1 MRFRLHPRADW
12 GIRWVVL
19 IACAAVAGTA
29 LKVYQWYF
37 SRPLWLDEQMVLLN
51 VRDRAIRDLMGPLW
65 MDQAAPLGWL
75 VLQRGVVTMIGTSDR
90 DVRALPVLFGI
101 GTLWAAWWMA
111 RHSMKPLAA
120 AIFVMLCGISQWMT
134 FYALEAK
141 PYSADAFCALILLA
155 FGIWAGEGTKE
166 RPVNL
171 PRIFLWWAIASV
183 AQWVSFAATLI
194 TPACAAALFA
204 IAWRRAGWRAA
215 AGVAVQGLIWLVS
228 FGAHYTLSIGVA
240 SNDPY
245 LRNYW
250 APGFPPNDGGV
261 AGAVRWLM
269 SQGEPLA
276 SHPAGTRLWIPF
288 WLTVAYGV
296 AAMLVKRPVIG
307 LMILSM
313 PVSGFLLA
321 LFRVMPFTDRLALWT
336 TPPLYAA
343 LAIAAGD
350 AFERNDR
357 PRSVREWVGFGA
369 AIVCAV
375 GAWAVCLDIFERGRQ
390 NVIIR
395 GANHDLDD
403 RRGVRLLMNQ
413 REPGDVFLTAH
424 LGLPAVW
431 WYGQIS
437 TAEPNRGRAFPG
449 DGAPLWEI
457 SHRQFGVDRCRA
469 DAPLTALSKALAGAP
484 RASVYLG
491 FDSNNPPGFQQLVLD
506 DLAQLGTRVFY
517 SRVASEGVSA
527 IYDFRQP
534 PDAPGP
540 RIYKLT
546 GCVAV
551 QPAKR
556 W

>member
-1 MRFRLHPRADW
+1 MPFRLRGRTDW
-12 GIRWVVL
+12 SIRWIVL
-19 IACAAVAGTA
+19 LACATVAGTA

-51 VRDRAIRDLMGPLW
+51 VRDRAVPDLIGPLW

-101 GTLWAAWWMA
+101 ATLWVAWWMA

-120 AIFVMLCGISQWMT
+120 AIFVALCGISQWMT

-141 PYSADAFCALILLA
+141 PYSADAFCALTLLA
-155 FGIWAGEGTKE
+155 SGVWAAEGTKE
-166 RPVNL
+166 QPVSL
-171 PRIFLWWAIASV
+171 SRMFLWWGIASV
-183 AQWVSFAATLI
+183 AQWVSFAATLV
-194 TPACAAALFA
+194 TPACAVVLFGT
-204 IAWRRAGWRAA
+204 AWRRAGWRAA
-215 AGVAVQGLIWLVS
+215 SAVAAQGLIWLVS
-228 FGAHYTLSIGVA
+228 FGAHYSLSIGDA

-250 APGFPPNDGGV
+250 APGFPPNDAGV
-261 AGAVRWLM
+261 TGAVRWLM
-269 SQGEPLA
+269 NQGEPLA
-276 SHPAGTRLWIPF
+276 SHPGGTGLWMLF
-288 WLTVAYGV
+288 WLTVAYG
-296 AAMLVKRPVIG
+296 AAVMLVKRPAMG

-321 LFRVMPFTDRLALWT
+321 MFRVMPFTDRLALWT
-336 TPPLYAA
+336 TPALYAGI
-343 LAIAAGD
+343 AIAAGD
-350 AFERNDR
+350 VFERDDR
-357 PRSVREWVGFGA
+357 PRSPREWIGVGV

-375 GAWAVCLDIFERGRQ
+375 SAWTVCFDIFEKGRQ
-390 NVIIR
+390 HVIIR
-395 GANHDLDD
+395 GANHNLDD

-431 WYGQIS
+431 WYGDIS
-437 TAEPNRGRAFPG
+437 TAEPNRGRMFP
-449 DGAPLWEI
+449 DGARMFEI
-457 SHRQFGVDRCRA
+457 AHRRFGVNRCRA
-469 DAPLTALSKALAGAP
+469 DNRLTGLSDALAGAP
-484 RASVYLG
+484 RVNVYLG
-491 FDSNNPPGFQQLVLD
+491 FDSNNPPGFQQMVLD

-517 SRVASEGVSA
+517 SRVAAEGVSA
-527 IYDFRQP
+527 IYDLRHR

-540 RIYKLT
+540 RIYRLT
-546 GCVAV
+546 GCVAIRT
-551 QPAKR
+551 ARR

>member
-1 MRFRLHPRADW
+1 M
-12 GIRWVVL
+12 VL
-19 IACAAVAGTA
+19 IGCAAVAGTA

-37 SRPLWLDEQMVLLN
+37 SRPLWLDEQMTLLN
-51 VRDRAIRDLMGPLW
+51 VRDRTIPDLIGPLW

-75 VLQRGVVTMIGTSDR
+75 ALQRAVVTMIGTSDR
-90 DVRALPVLFGI
+90 DVRALPALFGI

-120 AIFVMLCGISQWMT
+120 AIFVALCGISQWMT

-141 PYSADAFCALILLA
+141 PYSADAFCALTLLA

-171 PRIFLWWAIASV
+171 RRIFLWWGIASI
-183 AQWVSFAATLI
+183 AQWVSFAATLV
-194 TPACAAALFA
+194 TPACALVLFA

-215 AGVAVQGLIWLVS
+215 AAVAVQGLIWLVN
-228 FGAHYTLSIGVA
+228 FGAHYTLTIGVA
-240 SNDPY
+240 SHDPY

-250 APGFPPNDGGV
+250 APGFPPNDAGV
-261 AGAVRWLM
+261 TGALRWLM

-276 SHPAGTRLWIPF
+276 SHPGGTRLWIPF

-296 AAMLVKRPVIG
+296 AAMLVKKPVMG

-321 LFRVMPFTDRLALWT
+321 IFRVMPFTDRLALWT
-336 TPPLYAA
+336 TPALYAA
-343 LAIAAGD
+343 IVIAAGD
-350 AFERNDR
+350 VFERDDR
-357 PRSVREWVGFGA
+357 PRSPRDWAGA
-369 AIVCAV
+369 VVAIACAV
-375 GAWAVCLDIFERGRQ
+375 SAWVVCFDIFERGRQ

-395 GANHDLDD
+395 GANHELDD
-403 RRGVRLLMNQ
+403 GRGVRLLMSQ

-431 WYGQIS
+431 WYGPVS
-437 TAEPNRGRAFPG
+437 TAEPNRGRTFPE
-449 DGAPLWEI
+449 DGARLLEF
-457 SHRQFGVDRCRA
+457 SHRRFGAGGCRQDNRLA
-469 DAPLTALSKALAGAP
+469 ALSDALAGAP
-484 RASVYLG
+484 RVSVYLG
-491 FDSNNPPGFQQLVLD
+491 FDSNNPRGLQQLVLD
-506 DLAQLGTRVFY
+506 DLAELGTRVSY

-527 IYDFRQP
+527 IYDLRHP
-534 PDAPGP
+534 PDGAGP
-540 RIYKLT
+540 RSYSLT